1 MPKRKGFTL
10 IELMVA
16 IAIVA
21 IISSIGYISY
31 ASAQVTG
38 RDSRRKQDL
47 RSIAS
52 ALEIYKQ
59 QIRHYPC
66 SSGWQVSTDDTSTYW
81 LKNVVITG
89 DTICTGAA
97 SEVFDTNYIKNLPI
111 DPSSNSSTANDIISG
126 TAGAHGYIYYSDIPT
141 NSNCPNNPAGTYFY
155 LVTVL
160 ENPNDA
166 QRNELQP
173 TNWCDGNP
181 KFANNT
187 YVVTNP

>member
-66 SSGWQVSTDDTSTYW
+66 TGDWQVSNDDTSTFW
-81 LKNVVITG
+81 LTNVSNSDNAACGV
-89 DTICTGAA
+89 A
-97 SEVFDTNYIKNLPI
+97 SESFDTNYIKNLPI
-111 DPSSNSSTANDIISG
+111 DPLSNSSSANDIINGKS
-126 TAGAHGYIYYSDIPT
+126 GAHGYTYYSASAPD
-141 NSNCPNNPAGTYFY
+141 CPNSPPGTYFY
-155 LVTVL
+155 LVTAL
-160 ENPNDA
+160 ENPNDG

-173 TNWCDGNP
+173 ANWCDGTP
-181 KFANNT
+181 TKFANNT